1 MDEVIRNQAS
11 VLLDSVFIGMVIMA
25 LYDVLRLF
33 RRVFRHKRFLRD
45 FEDFI
50 FWIIGGFIV
59 FSLVYSRSDGN
70 IRWFIMAGVALGGY
84 IYYISFGRFLVK
96 YIAKYV
102 NKFINIVLKK
112 PYRKSIM
119 SIKLL
124 FERIAKA
131 NGKKLREKEKNS

>member
-1 MDEVIRNQAS
+1 MEEFIRNQAS

-25 LYDVLRLF
+25 LYDILRLF
-33 RRVFRHKRFLRD
+33 RRVIRHKRFLRD

-70 IRWFIMAGVALGGY
+70 IRWFIIAGVMLGAY
-84 IYYISFGRFLVK
+84 IYYISFGHFLVK
-96 YIAKYV
+96 YLAKYI
-102 NKFINIVLKK
+102 NKIINNILKK
-112 PYRKSIM
+112 PFRKSIM

-124 FERIAKA
+124 FERIAKV
-131 NGKKLREKEKNS
+131 NGKKLREKEEDS

>member
-1 MDEVIRNQAS
+1 MREFIRNQAS
-11 VLLDSVFIGMVIMA
+11 VLLDSVFIGMIIMA

-33 RRVFRHKRFLRD
+33 RRVVRHKRFLRD

-70 IRWFIMAGVALGGY
+70 IRWFIIVGVSFGAY
-84 IYYISFGRFLVK
+84 IYYISFGCFLVK

-102 NKFINIVLKK
+102 NKLINNLLKK
-112 PYRKSIM
+112 PFRKSIM
-119 SIKLL
+119 SVRLL

-131 NGKKLREKEKNS
+131 NGKKLCKKEKDS

>member
-1 MDEVIRNQAS
+1 MEAFIRNQAS

-25 LYDVLRLF
+25 LYDILRLF
-33 RRVFRHKRFLRD
+33 RRILKHKRFLRD

-70 IRWFIMAGVALGGY
+70 IRWFIIAGVTFGAY

-96 YIAKYV
+96 FLAKYI
-102 NKFINIVLKK
+102 NKLLNNILKK
-112 PYRKSIM
+112 PFRKSIM

-124 FERIAKA
+124 FERIAKVNA
-131 NGKKLREKEKNS
+131 KKLCKKEEKS

>member
-1 MDEVIRNQAS
+1 MGEFIRNQAS
-11 VLLDSVFIGMVIMA
+11 VLLDSIFIGMVIMA

-33 RRVFRHKRFLRD
+33 RRVIRHKRFLRD

-70 IRWFIMAGVALGGY
+70 IRWFIIVGVILGAY
-84 IYYISFGRFLVK
+84 IYSVSFGRFLVK
-96 YIAKYV
+96 YIAKYI
-102 NKFINIVLKK
+102 NKFLNNILKK
-112 PYRKSIM
+112 PIRKSIM

-131 NGKKLREKEKNS
+131 NGKKLREKEEDS

>member
-1 MDEVIRNQAS
+1 MGEFIRNQAS
-11 VLLDSVFIGMVIMA
+11 VLLDSIFIGMIIMA
-25 LYDVLRLF
+25 LYDTLRLL
-33 RRVFRHKRFLRD
+33 RRIFRHKRFIRD

-70 IRWFIMAGVALGGY
+70 IRWFIIAGVSLGAY

-96 YIAKYV
+96 YIAKYL
-102 NKFINIVLKK
+102 NKLINNILKK

-124 FERIAKA
+124 FERIAKV
-131 NGKKLREKEKNS
+131 NGKKLREKEEDS